1 MVDSNRTPTRN
12 LQTLKMSKNKIKQQ
26 ANLHH
31 SQRSFE
37 EGKIIWE
44 LEQIIETRTKQLR
57 NEVLFSTLSG
67 GRTYQ
72 L

>member
-1 MVDSNRTPTRN
+1 M
-12 LQTLKMSKNKIKQQ
+12 KQQ
-26 ANLHH
+26 EDQHH
-31 SQRSFE
+31 SQMSFE
-37 EGKIIWE
+37 EGKIIWK

-57 NEVLFSTLSG
+57 NEVLFSTSSG